1 MDSFLETRKD
11 RSPMGRR
18 TRQRREFLDLL
29 RSQDIDRAVAELGRL
44 PGRGFVNPLRSALC
58 GDERAKWSA
67 VTVMGIL
74 TAKLA
79 DRDLE
84 SARVVMRTFMW
95 NLTEE
100 SGGIAWG
107 VPESMAEVMVC
118 HEALASEYAPIL
130 VSYAREDGNFLEYEP
145 LQRGVTWGLGR
156 LAQVRP
162 ELLLA
167 HDAGLYL
174 LLYLESGDAAV
185 RGLAAWASGLLGNE
199 ESRPMLE
206 ALQEDRDPVT
216 IYLDRELVRSSVGE
230 LARQALARIPRQEA

>member
-58 GDERAKWSA
+58 SDELAKWPA

-118 HEALASEYAPIL
+118 HEGLASEYAPIL

-145 LQRGVTWGLGR
+145 LQRGVAWGLGR

-167 HDAGLYL
+167 HDAGRYL
-174 LLYLESGDAAV
+174 LPYLESPDSAV

-206 ALQEDRDPVT
+206 ALREDREPVP
-216 IYLDRELVRSSVGE
+216 IYLDREIVTSSVGE
-230 LARQALARIPRQEA
+230 LARQALARITRQET